1 MESTFNVAGLASG
14 LDFNDIISKL
24 MTVERRSVD
33 VIGRRKLSYEGKID
47 AFQQFNTKLLSF
59 ETAAETLKKSDT
71 FQVFA
76 TSLAS
81 SDAEVTAA
89 NVLSVTTSS
98 SASPGTIAVE
108 VKNLAQAQKVSSSSF
123 SSTTTSLNSLTTF
136 TGGYILVNGREV
148 FLEATDSL
156 ADVRDKINAVNS
168 GSSPSN
174 VTASILSVSSSD
186 NRLILTSDAT
196 GAAGMSLLA
205 AANNSVLRELGIHAA
220 TTSIKNGFTGGAD
233 SDKLSSAVTA
243 VGTLLD
249 LSDPKS
255 GTVTINGVGIAIN
268 LATDSLTAIA
278 TTINNSAL
286 GAGTASVESSTV
298 NGITSY
304 YLRINKTSYTDA
316 NNILQTL
323 GILEGDFATVTT
335 QVMTGSQQNKLASDP
350 SQNVTAATTFS
361 NIFNANVTANDTIL
375 ITGTDH
381 NGNQVSGSYTITNPA
396 TNTIQN
402 LLNAIQTTFNSTV
415 TASVSSGKIV
425 LTDSTAGDSQLALTL
440 TENNE
445 GGGALNFGTFAATTT
460 GSDRE
465 LVAGR
470 DATIVVDGLEMT
482 RSSNSISDVASG
494 VTLNLKAAASGTTIN
509 VNIGRDSDAMIED
522 IKAFVD
528 AYNEVFS
535 FINEQNTFDDETQ
548 QGGALFGDSTLL
560 GVRST
565 LTAIIGRTVSGVAGD
580 YNSLSRVGITSDRDG
595 ILSID
600 TSTLKSVIESNFN
613 DVLKLFTAQGTT
625 TDANIDFVSNTKQTK
640 AGTYAINITQLA
652 ARATVTGTVNLQTNP
667 ISAGGETVT
676 ITDFASG
683 SAATVTLAAGV
694 TIDTIV
700 SAVNGELS
708 AEQTETEAGSVRNTT
723 NGTTAITS
731 TTTFDGINGAGI
743 APATTGTITFEGTD
757 RLGNEVSGTY
767 SYSNSSTATVQS
779 LLSAIETAYSNT
791 VHAFLDNGYLVLQDA
806 RSGNSQ
812 MSLSFTSLPGSL
824 AFGTLSTAN
833 SSTNFTGEEGRY
845 AIEITATKNAS
856 NQLVLTHDLYG
867 SANGFSVSSGANK
880 TGTNTA
886 TLQGTDV
893 AGTINGE
900 AATGKGQM
908 LSGDAG
914 TSTSISGLSLLVKGS
929 TTGSR
934 GTVTLTLGVGEQMA
948 NALDYI
954 TLTNTGTVPSRILSL
969 QTTTDDIAEQIESM
983 EARLTKRRQLLLN
996 RFVALEVTI
1005 AKLTAQSSFLSQ
1017 RLLSK

>member
-1 MESTFNVAGLASG
+1 
-14 LDFNDIISKL
+14 

-33 VIGRRKLSYEGKID
+33 VMGRRKLSYEGKIV
-47 AFQQFNTKLLSF
+47 AFQEFNTKLLSF
-59 ETAAETLKKSDT
+59 ETAAQTLQKTDT
-71 FQVFA
+71 FNVF
-76 TSLAS
+76 TSSLAS
-81 SDAEVTAA
+81 SNAAVDAE

-98 SASPGTIAVE
+98 SASPGTMAVE
-108 VKNLAQAQKVSSSSF
+108 VKNLAEAQKVSSSSF
-123 SSTTTSLNSLTTF
+123 SDTTTSLNSLTTF
-136 TGGYILVNGREV
+136 NGGYILVNGREV

-156 ADVRDKINAVNS
+156 TDVRDKINAVNS

-174 VTASILSVSSSD
+174 VTASILSVSSTD
-186 NRLILTSDAT
+186 KRLILTSEAT
-196 GAAGMSLLA
+196 GADGMSLLE
-205 AANNSVLRELGIHAA
+205 AANDSVLQELGIHAA
-220 TTSIKNGFTGGAD
+220 TTSIKNSFTGGAD
-233 SDKLSSAVTA
+233 SDTLSSSVTA

-249 LSDPKS
+249 LSDS
-255 GTVTINGVGIAIN
+255 QAGTVTINGVGIAIN
-268 LATDSLTAIA
+268 LGTDSLTAIA

-286 GAGTASVESSTV
+286 GAGTASVESVTEDGSTR
-298 NGITSY
+298 Y
-304 YLRINKTSYTDA
+304 YLRINETSYTDV
-316 NNILQTL
+316 NNILETL
-323 GILEGDFATVTT
+323 GVLDGDFATVTT
-335 QVMTGSQQNKLASDP
+335 QVLTGSQSNKLAADP
-350 SQNVTAATTFS
+350 SQNVVATTKF
-361 NIFNANVTANDTIL
+361 NQIFNANVTANDTIL
-375 ITGTDH
+375 ISGTDH
-381 NGNQVSGSYTITNPA
+381 NGNQVSGSYTITNPSA
-396 TNTIQN
+396 NTIQN
-402 LLNAIQTTFNSTV
+402 LLDAIRTTFNSTV

-440 TENNE
+440 TANNQ
-445 GGGALNFGTFAATTT
+445 GGGALNFGTFAVTTT

-470 DATIVVDGLEMT
+470 DATIVLDGLEMT
-482 RSSNSISDVASG
+482 RSSNSISDVAAG

-509 VNIGRDSDAMIED
+509 VSIGHDSDAMIED
-522 IKAFVD
+522 IEAFVD
-528 AYNEVFS
+528 AYNDVFS
-535 FINEQNTFDDETQ
+535 FINEQNTFDEETQ

-560 GVRST
+560 GVRRT
-565 LTAIIGRTVSGVAGD
+565 LTTIIGRTVSGVAGD

-595 ILSID
+595 ILSINS
-600 TSTLKSVIESNFN
+600 STLRSVIESNFN

-640 AGTYAINITQLA
+640 SGTYAINITQLA
-652 ARATVTGTVNLQTNP
+652 AKAAVTGTVNLLTNP

-683 SAATVTLAAGV
+683 GAATVTLSAGD

-700 SAVNGELS
+700 SAINGELS
-708 AEQTETEAGSVRNTT
+708 VEQTETEVGSVRNTT
-723 NGTTAITS
+723 DGSTAITNS
-731 TTTFDGINGAGI
+731 TTFAGINGAGI
-743 APATTGTITFEGTD
+743 TPATSGTITFEGTD
-757 RLGNEVSGTY
+757 RLGGEVSGSY
-767 SYSNSSTATVQS
+767 SYSNSSTDTVQ
-779 LLSAIETAYSNT
+779 LLLTAIETAYGNT

-824 AFGTLSTAN
+824 DFGTLSTAN

-845 AIEITATKNAS
+845 AIEITATKNGS

-908 LSGDAG
+908 LTGDAG
-914 TSTSISGLSLLVKGS
+914 TSTSIAGLALLVKGS

-948 NALDYI
+948 SALDYI

-969 QTTTDDIAEQIESM
+969 ETTTDDIAEQIENM

-1005 AKLTAQSSFLSQ
+1005 AKLNAQSSFLSQ
-1017 RLLSK
+1017 RLLG